1 MENVEILPFS
11 PELKPYF
18 NSINRVWVEELFEI
32 EPFDKEQLENPE
44 KYVLDKGGEIIFARS
59 EGKIVGTIGLAK
71 VDETTY
77 EMIKM
82 GVDKS
87 AQGKGVGMILAKEI
101 LKIAKEKGADKV
113 ILYTHSKLKAAISIY
128 EKLGFKEIQLC
139 NDKYVRCDLVMEL
152 DL

>member
-1 MENVEILPFS
+1 MEKVEILPFS

-44 KYVLDKGGEIIFARS
+44 KYVLDKGGEIIFA
-59 EGKIVGTIGLAK
+59 KIGNQVVGTVGLAK

-87 AQGKGVGMILAKEI
+87 AQGKGVGKILGYAIME
-101 LKIAKEKGADKV
+101 IAKEKGAEKV
-113 ILYTHSKLKAAISIY
+113 VLFTHSKLKAALSIY
-128 EKLGFKEIQLC
+128 EKLGFKEVQLC
-139 NDKYVRCDLVMEL
+139 NDKYARCDLAMEL